1 MPLLRSADPIR
12 QFSLFP
18 SLAGRGGDSAVDLAK
33 SGSLTLSL
41 SVRDKDR
48 LERLAAEKGE
58 TPARLI
64 QSALT
69 LATDDVLAAVAPLPT
84 GQAKVRVRL
93 PADVTA
99 DMARAALGFVLAL
112 ADGSFARKE
121 TSGADRLDEARDAV
135 ERLAFEP
142 LPSGVRSP
150 RQAAHV
156 MGFPGELG
164 LTEAQVSAR
173 FRKLA
178 PVYHPDTGFITGDR
192 HMGQL
197 LEARRI
203 LLDYLRA
210 D

>member
-1 MPLLRSADPIR
+1 MPIFRSTDPIR

-18 SLAGRGGDSAVDLAK
+18 SLAGRGGEVAGDLAK
-33 SGSLTLSL
+33 TGSLTLTL

-48 LERLAAEKGE
+48 LDRLAADKGE

-69 LATDDVLAAVAPLPT
+69 LANDDILAGVTPLPA
-84 GQAKVRVRL
+84 GHAKLRVRL
-93 PADVTA
+93 PADVSEET
-99 DMARAALGFVLAL
+99 ARAALAFVLAL
-112 ADGSFARKE
+112 ADGSFGRPA
-121 TSGADRLDEARDAV
+121 TAGADRLDEARDAV

-164 LTEAQVSAR
+164 LTEAQISAR

-178 PVYHPDTGFITGDR
+178 PVYHPDTGFITGGQ
-192 HMGQL
+192 HMSQL

-203 LLDYLRA
+203 LLDYMRG

>member
-1 MPLLRSADPIR
+1 MPLLRSSDPIR

-18 SLAGRGGDSAVDLAK
+18 SLAGRGGEAAGDLAK
-33 SGSLTLSL
+33 TGSLTLSL

-64 QSALT
+64 QSALI
-69 LATDDVLAAVAPLPT
+69 LANDDVLAAVTPLPA

-93 PADVTA
+93 PTDISEDT
-99 DMARAALGFVLAL
+99 ARAALGFVLAL
-112 ADGSFARKE
+112 ADGSFRRAAAA
-121 TSGADRLDEARDAV
+121 GPDRLAEARDAV

-164 LTEAQVSAR
+164 LTEAQIAAR

-178 PVYHPDTGFITGDR
+178 PVYHPDTGFITGGQ
-192 HMGQL
+192 HMSQL

-203 LLDYLRA
+203 LLDYMRG

>member
-1 MPLLRSADPIR
+1 VPLLRSSDPIR

-18 SLAGRGGDSAVDLAK
+18 SLAGRGGDAAGDLAK
-33 SGSLTLSL
+33 TGSLTLSL

-48 LERLAAEKGE
+48 LDRLAAEKGE

-69 LATDDVLAAVAPLPT
+69 LTTDDILATVSPLPA
-84 GQAKVRVRL
+84 GQAKLRVRL
-93 PADVTA
+93 PADVSEET
-99 DMARAALGFVLAL
+99 ARAALAFVLAL
-112 ADGSFARKE
+112 SDGSFGRPAMA
-121 TSGADRLDEARDAV
+121 GADRLDEARDAV

-164 LTEAQVSAR
+164 LTEAQIAAR

-178 PVYHPDTGFITGDR
+178 PVYHPDTGFITGGQ
-192 HMGQL
+192 HMSQL

-203 LLDYLRA
+203 LLDYMRG